1 MVTVKG
7 YKEALQ
13 SLWEGVCIVYVR
25 KPLDNPDPDTGR
37 TVFNEEV
44 IAENVPC
51 RLSFS
56 SITETSPDSGAARVT
71 QTVKLF
77 LDPDVIVPAG
87 SKIIVAQNGVTG
99 TYSQSGEPALYTNH
113 KEIPLKLF
121 ERWA

>member
-1 MVTVKG
+1 MVMVKG

-13 SLWEGVCIVYVR
+13 SLWEGICIVYMR
-25 KPLDNPDPDTGR
+25 KPSDIPDPNTGR
-37 TVFNEEV
+37 TVFSEEA

-56 SITETSPDSGAARVT
+56 NITETSPDSGAARVM

-77 LDPDVIVPAG
+77 LDPDVLVPAG
-87 SKIIVAQNGVTG
+87 SKIVVTQNGVTG
-99 TYSQSGEPALYTNH
+99 TYSQSGEPALYTHH